1 MKLDNELLLRGSDL
15 SFSRGGQLLLDKVE
29 IAIHRDEIITVIGP
43 NGAGKTTLVR
53 ILLGLLSPS
62 LGKVIAEP
70 GLRIGYVP
78 QRMQVDPVLPLSVE
92 RFLRTGGHFTHQ
104 EMMQALQEV
113 GAERVLDCP
122 VHQVS
127 GGELQRILLARAIL
141 RKPDLLILDEP
152 TQGVDLGGQ
161 AELYRLISHLR
172 DRYHCGVLM
181 VSHDLHLVMEASD
194 SVMCL
199 NQHVCCSG
207 RPEAISQHPEYL
219 KLIGD
224 SVGPGLAVYSHEH
237 DHCHD
242 IHGNIHSLDSSEE
255 ETHG

>member
-1 MKLDNELLLRGSDL
+1 MPTNELLLRGSDI
-15 SFSRGGQLLLDKVE
+15 SYSRGGQLLLDKVE
-29 IAIHRDEIITVIGP
+29 IGIHRDEIITVIGP

-53 ILLGLLSPS
+53 MLLGLLKPS
-62 LGKVIAEP
+62 QGRVVAEP
-70 GLRIGYVP
+70 GLKIGYVP
-78 QRMQVDPVLPLSVE
+78 QRLQMDPVLPMSVE
-92 RFLRTGGHFTHQ
+92 RFLKTAGRFSQ
-104 EMMQALQEV
+104 LEMIRALQEV
-113 GAERVLDCP
+113 GADRVLDCP
-122 VHQVS
+122 IHQVS
-127 GGELQRILLARAIL
+127 GGELQRIMLARAIL

-161 AELYRLISHLR
+161 AELYQLISQLR

-181 VSHDLHLVMEASD
+181 VSHDLHLVMAASD
-194 SVMCL
+194 SVLCL

-237 DHCHD
+237 DHSHD
-242 IHGNIHSLDSSEE
+242 IHGNIHTLDESKEE
-255 ETHG
+255 GHG

>member
-1 MKLDNELLLRGSDL
+1 MRANELLLSGSDL

-53 ILLGLLSPS
+53 ILLGLLKPS
-62 LGKVIAEP
+62 QGSVISELGLK
-70 GLRIGYVP
+70 IGYVP
-78 QRMQVDPVLPLSVE
+78 QRLQMDPVLPMSVE
-92 RFLRTGGHFTHQ
+92 RFLKTAGRFSA
-104 EMMQALQEV
+104 QAMREALLEV
-113 GAERVLDCP
+113 GADRVLDCP
-122 VHQVS
+122 ISEVS
-127 GGELQRILLARAIL
+127 GGEFQRIMLARAIL

-161 AELYRLISHLR
+161 AELYQLISRLR

-181 VSHDLHLVMEASD
+181 VSHDLHLVMAASD
-194 SVMCL
+194 SVLCL

-219 KLIGD
+219 RLIGD
-224 SVGPGLAVYSHEH
+224 TVGPGLAVYSHEH
-237 DHCHD
+237 DHSHD
-242 IHGNIHSLDSSEE
+242 IHGNIHNLDESKEE
-255 ETHG
+255 EHG

>member
-53 ILLGLLSPS
+53 ILLGLLTPS

-127 GGELQRILLARAIL
+127 GGELQRILLARA
-141 RKPDLLILDEP
+141 LL
-152 TQGVDLGGQ
+152 
-161 AELYRLISHLR
+161 
-172 DRYHCGVLM
+172 
-181 VSHDLHLVMEASD
+181 
-194 SVMCL
+194 
-199 NQHVCCSG
+199 
-207 RPEAISQHPEYL
+207 
-219 KLIGD
+219 
-224 SVGPGLAVYSHEH
+224 
-237 DHCHD
+237 
-242 IHGNIHSLDSSEE
+242 
-255 ETHG
+255 